1 MAAGDDRLVA
11 AGGDRPGDA
20 PRRVLVTGAGGF
32 VGRHVLAALPSDWD
46 VVALTRQEIA
56 PAPRVAPVRTPA
68 PGADLPSELIE
79 PFDAVIHLAGNAD
92 HGLAVRAP
100 WADLQA
106 TGVLAAELLARI
118 RTNRLVILSSAA
130 VYAGLAGRVDPAAAL
145 DPPMAYALSKRYVE
159 GLARVLVGSGAAGS
173 SAILRLYNAFGP
185 GERSTRLIPRVAAA
199 LHAGTPFTLTGAPD
213 SLADPVHVDEVV
225 RCLIAAAGGSD
236 DVILDL
242 CGGDAVEL
250 TETIARI
257 ARALGF
263 QPPEVI
269 LRPDPDQVPIRF
281 WSDPGPTFA
290 ALGLDGPEPFADAVQ
305 RYGAVAG
312 WLASA

>member
-1 MAAGDDRLVA
+1 VAAGDDRLEV
-11 AGGDRPGDA
+11 A

-32 VGRHVLAALPSDWD
+32 VGRHVLAARPSDWD

-56 PAPRVAPVRTPA
+56 PGPRLAAVRTPP
-68 PGADLPSELIE
+68 PGADLPPELAE

-118 RTNRLVILSSAA
+118 RTRRLVVLSSAA
-130 VYAGLAGRVDPAAAL
+130 VYAGLSGRVDPSMAL

-213 SLADPVHVDEVV
+213 SLADPLHVDDVV

-250 TETIARI
+250 TETVARI
-257 ARALGF
+257 AGALGF

-269 LRPDPDQVPIRF
+269 LRPDADQVPIRF

-290 ALGLDGPEPFADAVQ
+290 ALALGGPEAFVDAVR
-305 RYGAVAG
+305 RYGGAAG
-312 WLASA
+312 WLAPEAGS

>member
-1 MAAGDDRLVA
+1 MAARDDRLGA
-11 AGGDRPGDA
+11 A

-32 VGRHVLAALPSDWD
+32 IGRHVLAARPSDWD

-56 PAPRVAPVRTPA
+56 PEPRLAPVRTPA
-68 PGADLPSELIE
+68 PGADLPPELAE

-106 TGVLAAELLARI
+106 TGVLAAELLARV
-118 RTNRLVILSSAA
+118 RTRRLVVLSSAA
-130 VYAGLAGRVDPAAAL
+130 VYAGLSGRMDPSLAL

-213 SLADPVHVDEVV
+213 SLADPVHVDDVV

-250 TETIARI
+250 TETVARI

-281 WSDPGPTFA
+281 WSDPRPTFA
-290 ALGLDGPEPFADAVQ
+290 ALALGGPEPFVDAVR
-305 RYGAVAG
+305 RYGATAG
-312 WLASA
+312 CLASA